1 MTALTFYR
9 NSGATMP
16 ATAEN
21 VELADDGSFTGWRS
35 VAPTVGFFAGRL
47 PEAELTT
54 IRAAV
59 EGVGDATPGLPP
71 PGAVVET
78 LQLPGRDPLVVTGVQ
93 SGEPLSALVEAVR
106 SLLDTAMLDAPR
118 AAVGLELAATP
129 RLVHRGT
136 EPLELDL
143 ATVQLRA
150 NFWRGYYEPA
160 GEAGEALAGPG
171 RVTAGPGWA
180 LDLPPVTPPAGADIT
195 THLVVDFAIVAN
207 GNVVPVQAQHLPAIP
222 EP

>member
-1 MTALTFYR
+1 MMLRFYR
-9 NSGATMP
+9 NSGRTTP

-35 VAPTVGFFAGRL
+35 IAPAVGFFAGKL
-47 PEAELTT
+47 PDAELSAL
-54 IRAAV
+54 RSAV
-59 EGVGDATPGLPP
+59 ESIADATPGLPP

-78 LQLPGRDPLVVTGVQ
+78 LELPGRDPLVVSGVQ
-93 SGEPLSALVEAVR
+93 IGQPLGALVEATR
-106 SLLDTAMLDAPR
+106 SLLDRMVDSPR
-118 AAVGLELAATP
+118 AAVGLEVSATP

-143 ATVQLRA
+143 STIQLRA

-160 GEAGEALAGPG
+160 GEAGEALGGPG
-171 RVTAGPGWA
+171 RVSAGPGWS
-180 LDLPPVTPPAGADIT
+180 LDLPPVTPPAGPDIT
-195 THLVVDFAIVAN
+195 THLTVDLAIMAD
-207 GNVVPVQAQHLPAIP
+207 GNVVPVRAQHLPAIP

>member
-1 MTALTFYR
+1 MTALTFFR

-21 VELADDGSFTGWRS
+21 VELADDGTFTGWRTI
-35 VAPTVGFFAGRL
+35 APTVGFFAGRL
-47 PEAELTT
+47 PEAELAT
-54 IRAAV
+54 IRAGA
-59 EGVGDATPGLPP
+59 EAAGDATPGLPP

-78 LQLPGRDPLVVTGVQ
+78 LQLSGRDPLMVSGVQ
-93 SGEPLSALVEAVR
+93 SGEPLSALVEAAR
-106 SLLDTAMLDAPR
+106 SLLDSAMLDAPR
-118 AAVGLELAATP
+118 AAVGIELAATP

-136 EPLELDL
+136 DPLELDL
-143 ATVQLRA
+143 STVQLRA

-171 RVTAGPGWA
+171 RVTAWPGWS

-195 THLVVDFAIVAN
+195 THLVVDLAIVAD
-207 GNVVPVQAQHLPAIP
+207 GNVVPVQAQLLPDIP